1 MFEFLG
7 NHPYITGTI
16 VLGVWTV
23 AVLFIARFAG
33 FNQLDK
39 G

>member
-1 MFEFLG
+1 MWNFISE
-7 NHPYITGTI
+7 HWIISI
-16 VLGVWTV
+16 VIYTV
-23 AVLFIARFAG
+23 VVLFIARFAG